1 MLAVGA
7 VGFRGLGLRRQS
19 LRATRLLASSA
30 SQSPYF
36 VTTPIYYVNGQPH
49 LGHAYTSVLSDILSR
64 FNRNDGKD
72 VYFLTGTD
80 EHGQKV
86 EQTAVANNQTP
97 IKFAD
102 SVSKQ
107 FRDLAI
113 KLNCSNDDFIR
124 TTEERHKAGVAELWK
139 RLEQKGQIYL
149 GSYAGWYSIRDEA
162 YYAESELVDGK
173 APTGA
178 EVQWVEE
185 KSYFFRLSDYTQ
197 RLLQYYEDNPDFI
210 GPKGRRNEVV
220 SFVGQEGGLKDLSIS
235 RTTFSWGVPVPGNS
249 EHVVYVWLDA
259 LANYITALGWGSG
272 AAGDEAQGAKYARY
286 WPAALHVV
294 GKDILRFHAVFWP
307 AFLMAADLP
316 LPKVRHLPLPLL
328 SFLSFL
334 VFALSLTRPPLPLHI
349 LPQSACL
356 PTGGGQ
362 KTARR

>member
-1 MLAVGA
+1 M
-7 VGFRGLGLRRQS
+7 
-19 LRATRLLASSA
+19 T
-30 SQSPYF
+30 
-36 VTTPIYYVNGQPH
+36 
-49 LGHAYTSVLSDILSR
+49 
-64 FNRNDGKD
+64 
-72 VYFLTGTD
+72 
-80 EHGQKV
+80 
-86 EQTAVANNQTP
+86 NNQTP
-97 IKFAD
+97 LKFAD

-272 AAGDEAQGAKYARY
+272 SDGDAQTAKYARY

-316 LPKVRHLPLPLL
+316 LPKVRPSTPPLAALL
-328 SFLSFL
+328 SSPSSSLTPLSPS
-334 VFALSLTRPPLPLHI
+334 LSLSLSASSHAARVCPRVVDKRRREDEQVRWERARPKRTHRPVRP
-349 LPQSACL
+349 
-356 PTGGGQ
+356 
-362 KTARR
+362 